1 MILEISSRIDPKKA
15 KDEQDSSY
23 LLSLFLDIAEE
34 MLTSGAETNRVED
47 SLFRI
52 LKSYGYE
59 KVNVFCIPEFISVSF
74 EDLDGNLITQT
85 RRVYSCSN
93 NMNHLEDLNAL
104 SRYIVK
110 NQPGVTDI
118 HDRLENMPP
127 TAYSS
132 NMFIMAFVYFCAS
145 AGFAF
150 FFHGS
155 LLDSLVSGII
165 GIVIML
171 IAKFSMLQNM
181 NKLLYTAISALI
193 AALIATVIGKLGYP
207 GNIDKVMIGNV
218 MLFIPGLALTTSFRD
233 MLCGDIIA
241 GLIRMME
248 SLMIAAAIAVGYA
261 IPIFFL
267 GR

>member
-1 MILEISSRIDPKKA
+1 MILEISSRIDPRKA
-15 KDEQDSSY
+15 KSEQDSRY

-74 EDLDGNLITQT
+74 QDLEGEEVTAT
-85 RRVYSCSN
+85 RRVYTSSN

-118 HDRLENMPP
+118 YDRLENMPP
-127 TAYSS
+127 TSYSG
-132 NMFIMAFVYFCAS
+132 NMFLMALAYFCGS
-145 AGFAF
+145 AGFAI

-155 LLDSLVSGII
+155 ILDALISGII
-165 GIVIML
+165 GIIIML
-171 IAKFSMLQNM
+171 VAKFSMVQNM
-181 NKLLYTAISALI
+181 NKLLFTAISALI
-193 AALIATVIGKLGYP
+193 SGLIATAIHMLGYA
-207 GNIDKVMIGNV
+207 GNIDIVMIGNI
-218 MLFIPGLALTTSFRD
+218 MLLIPGLALTTSFRD

-241 GLIRMME
+241 GLIRMVE
-248 SLMIAAAIAVGYA
+248 SVMVAAAIAVGYA

>member
-1 MILEISSRIDPKKA
+1 MIFDISTRIDPKKA
-15 KDEQDSSY
+15 KSEQDSHY

-34 MLTSGAETNRVED
+34 MLNSGAETNRVED

-74 EDLDGNLITQT
+74 EDPNGELITQT
-85 RRVYSCSN
+85 RRVYTISN

-127 TAYSS
+127 TSYSG
-132 NMFIMAFVYFCAS
+132 NMLIMAPVYFFAS
-145 AGFAF
+145 GGFAF

-155 LLDSLVSGII
+155 LLDALVSGLI

-171 IAKFSMLQNM
+171 LAKFSMLQNV
-181 NKLLYTAISALI
+181 NKLLYTAVSALI
-193 AALIATVIGKLGYP
+193 ACLIAMIISRLGYP